1 MITIKDVE
9 HVAKLARLELT
20 EEEKEMFTHQLGGV
34 LTHVEKMN
42 EVDTTNVEPMNHP
55 IDFTN
60 VMREDV
66 KIYENTREELMQ
78 NAPDIEGEF
87 FKVPKIN

>member
-1 MITIKDVE
+1 MITTKDVE

-20 EEEKEMFTHQLGGV
+20 EEEKEKYTYQLSDV
-34 LTHVEKMN
+34 LKHVEQMN

-55 IDFTN
+55 IDFVN
-60 VMREDV
+60 VVREDK
-66 KIYENTREELMQ
+66 KIYENTREELMS

>member
-1 MITIKDVE
+1 MITTKDVE

-20 EEEKEMFTHQLGGV
+20 EEEKEKYTYQLSDV
-34 LTHVEKMN
+34 LKHVEQMN

-55 IDFTN
+55 IDFVN
-60 VMREDV
+60 VMREDK
-66 KIYENTREELMQ
+66 KIYENTREELMS
-78 NAPDIEGEF
+78 NAPDVEGEF

>member
-1 MITIKDVE
+1 MIEIEDVE

-20 EEEKEMFTHQLGGV
+20 DEEKVKYSKQLTDV
-34 LTHVEKMN
+34 LKYMEQMN
-42 EVDTTNVEPMNHP
+42 EVDTTGVEPMNHP
-55 IDFTN
+55 IDFSN

-66 KIYENTREELMQ
+66 VSYDNTREELMA
-78 NAPDIEGEF
+78 NAPLVEQDS